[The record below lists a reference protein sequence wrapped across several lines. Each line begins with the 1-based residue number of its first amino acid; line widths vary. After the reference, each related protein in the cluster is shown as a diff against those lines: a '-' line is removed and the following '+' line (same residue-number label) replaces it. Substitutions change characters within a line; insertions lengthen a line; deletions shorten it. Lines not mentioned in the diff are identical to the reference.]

1 MPAIRISSRT
11 EVIAPSLILTLKMKK
26 TILTLMGLM
35 AFGIS
40 FAQNSQNG
48 GMFVELEPAVN
59 VQGGSFFGKVNV
71 GGAFHVADNF
81 YWGLGAGFSTD
92 ANFESFGI
100 PIFTRLIYNNR
111 TKTVSPYISVDMGYE
126 LNTNDFSYGTVLLSP
141 TFGVKF
147 GNMYT
152 GLSYIGNIATS
163 GGGMSHGI
171 GIKLGTMIDGKGT
184 ARALGKFFSKMT
196 VEASYGFG
204 LNNNVV
210 ETSHKGKISKFG
222 RNVKLQLIENIGIT
236 ECLSIGIGAGFQA
249 SLEKGVET
257 FSGSGYE
264 DEKLLSSLCVPVF
277 ARPQYNIR
285 QASFGYF
292 HPYVACDLGY
302 RIGAG
307 GDTGDA
313 SGLLIEPQVGITN
326 GRFSLSVGYSVGSIK
341 VEDAYEN
348 EKQDASSINIK
359 LGVRL

>member
-1 MPAIRISSRT
+1 
-11 EVIAPSLILTLKMKK
+11 MKK
-26 TILTLMGLM
+26 TILTLIVLM
-35 AFGIS
+35 TFGIS
-40 FAQNSQNG
+40 FAQKSQNG
-48 GMFVELEPAVN
+48 GLFVELEPAVN
-59 VQGGSFFGKVNV
+59 VQGGSFFGKINL

-81 YWGLGAGFSTD
+81 YWGLGAGVSTNTSFETFS
-92 ANFESFGI
+92 I
-100 PIFTRLIYNNR
+100 PIFTRLVYNNR
-111 TKTVSPYISVDMGYE
+111 TKTVSPYISLDMGYE
-126 LNTNDFSYGTVLLSP
+126 LNTDDFSYGTVLFSP

-147 GNMYT
+147 GNVYT

-210 ETSHKGKISKFG
+210 KTSHQGDISNFG

-249 SLEKGVET
+249 SLNKGVET

-264 DEKLLSSLCVPVF
+264 DEGLLQSSFCVPVF
-277 ARPQYNIR
+277 VRPQYDIR

-292 HPYVACDLGY
+292 HPYAACDLGY
-302 RIGAG
+302 RVGAG
-307 GDTGDA
+307 GDIGDS

-326 GRFSLSVGYSVGSIK
+326 GRFSLSVGYSVGSLKI
-341 VEDAYEN
+341 EDAYEN